1 VLNQEN
7 HQHRLPRVEGAER
20 LAVSGWKWKVG
31 RPEGM
36 GSPRDGGRCLLESSR
51 SSWATLHAV
60 SVSVAVQNKPGDFH
74 HPIWREFGTMIMGV
88 CLEEKGEG
96 DRNARHLL
104 RKQINAKNHPL
115 SPI

>member
-1 VLNQEN
+1 VE
-7 HQHRLPRVEGAER
+7 VEGREAR
-20 LAVSGWKWKVG
+20 RHGFSKGWGEVFIG
-31 RPEGM
+31 VI
-36 GSPRDGGRCLLESSR
+36 R

>member
-36 GSPRDGGRCLLESSR
+36 GSPRDGGRCLLES
-51 SSWATLHAV
+51 
-60 SVSVAVQNKPGDFH
+60 
-74 HPIWREFGTMIMGV
+74 
-88 CLEEKGEG
+88 
-96 DRNARHLL
+96 
-104 RKQINAKNHPL
+104 
-115 SPI
+115 